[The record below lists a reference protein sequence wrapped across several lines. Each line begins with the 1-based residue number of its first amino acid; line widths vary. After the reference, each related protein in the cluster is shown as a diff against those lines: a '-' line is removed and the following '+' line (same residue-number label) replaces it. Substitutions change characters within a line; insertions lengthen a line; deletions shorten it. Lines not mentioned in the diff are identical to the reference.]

1 MIQILVIDDED
12 PIRNLLA
19 RMIELEGYKV
29 WKASDCQSALKLLKA
44 QPFDV
49 VLCDVFLPD
58 GNGVDFI
65 REIKKLEGYKVWKAS
80 DCQSALKLLK
90 AQPFDVVLCDV
101 FLPDGNGVDFIR
113 EIKKHRPEAEVI
125 LLTAHGNIPDGVQAI
140 KNGAFDYITKG
151 DDNRKII
158 PTISRAVDE
167 VEKKKGKVA
176 PLVSYSF
183 ESIIGSSN
191 GLKQAVALA
200 RKVADTD
207 VPVLLTGETGTGK
220 EVFSHAIHYASP
232 RSQYPIMA
240 INCSAFSK
248 DLLESELFGYKAG
261 AFTGAMKDKPGLFEV
276 ANHGTVFLDEIG
288 EMAFD
293 LQARLL
299 RVLETGEYIKVGD
312 TKPTKV
318 DVRIISATN
327 RDLKKE
333 IENGAFDLQARLLRV
348 LETGEYIKVGD
359 TKPTKVDVR
368 IISATNRDLK
378 KEIENGHFREDL
390 YFRLSVFQIHLPPLR
405 ERKEDIEML
414 AETFLKRFAAKLKK
428 EIKGMTSEVVD
439 ILKGAEWRGNIRE
452 LKNVME
458 RSAIVCDEEVTVQ
471 DLPIDLQCAGMDE
484 EQGKEEF
491 ELAVIEQ
498 KHITKVLQYTRGN
511 KTEAARLLKIGLA
524 TLYRKIEAY
533 HISI

>member
-19 RMIELEGYKV
+19 RMIE
-29 WKASDCQSALKLLKA
+29 
-44 QPFDV
+44 
-49 VLCDVFLPD
+49 
-58 GNGVDFI
+58 
-65 REIKKLEGYKVWKAS
+65 LEGYKVWKAS

-176 PLVSYSF
+176 PPVSYSF
-183 ESIIGSSN
+183 DSIIGSSN

-261 AFTGAMKDKPGLFEV
+261 SFTGAMKDKPGLFEV

-288 EMAFD
+288 EM
-293 LQARLL
+293 
-299 RVLETGEYIKVGD
+299 
-312 TKPTKV
+312 
-318 DVRIISATN
+318 
-327 RDLKKE
+327 
-333 IENGAFDLQARLLRV
+333 AFDLQARLLRV

-414 AETFLKRFAAKLKK
+414 AETFLKRFSTKLKK

-533 HISI
+533 HISV